1 MTGIEN
7 ALQNLANIVTVVTG
21 AIYYHL
27 PILERQVSNGEWD
40 FYPAP
45 YIPSYH
51 NEKENAK

>member
-7 ALQNLANIVTVVTG
+7 ALQNLANIVTVVTS

-45 YIPSYH
+45 YIPIIPQ
-51 NEKENAK
+51 